1 MGTHPIFESDFV
13 CLTVSDVKYAS
24 RIVLLF
30 RLENPPRP
38 RYDFCH
44 QRWKAT
50 PIVELQ
56 VCRSLPRQKNPR
68 KLRWTILYRRKHKKG
83 ISQEASLKRRVRRN
97 VKAPKAIAGLSF
109 TELLAKKQQK
119 PEIRQKQRDNAI
131 KAAKEKRKAAEANK
145 AAARKAMPKV
155 QSKAQAKMPKAPKM
169 KGSGGKR

>member
-1 MGTHPIFESDFV
+1 MG
-13 CLTVSDVKYAS
+13 K
-24 RIVLLF
+24 
-30 RLENPPRP
+30 
-38 RYDFCH
+38 
-44 QRWKAT
+44 
-50 PIVELQ
+50 
-56 VCRSLPRQKNPR
+56 KNP
-68 KLRWTILYRRKHKKG
+68 KKAQMDFLYRRKHKKG

-119 PEIRQKQRDNAI
+119 SEIRQKQRDNAI

-169 KGSGGKR
+169 K